1 MGEEGRKEGMKE
13 GRKEGEGGK
22 KEGRKKGGRKERR
35 KRGSEFAL
43 WSETM
48 NEILVHGSTMAANYT
63 NAVISALIVVINQ
76 RLTCI

>member
-1 MGEEGRKEGMKE
+1 MKE
-13 GRKEGEGGK
+13 GRKE
-22 KEGRKKGGRKERR
+22 GGRKERR

-43 WSETM
+43 NRLWSETM
-48 NEILVHGSTMAANYT
+48 NEILVHDSTMAANYT